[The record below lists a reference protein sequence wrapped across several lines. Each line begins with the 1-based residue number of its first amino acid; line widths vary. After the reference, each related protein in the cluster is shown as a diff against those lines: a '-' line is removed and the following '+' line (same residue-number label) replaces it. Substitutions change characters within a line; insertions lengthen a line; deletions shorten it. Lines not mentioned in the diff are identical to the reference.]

1 MNQQPT
7 IDEAD
12 ATERSRIIAMIA
24 AGPIGQVAG
33 KRPKAGGA
41 PVPVLDIDKRRAAR
55 AYETLFVK
63 DGKRHVISRTD
74 GDMEIWR
81 RAVAVW
87 VQEKMPRIRKIME
100 QDIKGTPYG
109 LDDLRQSAYCLAYE
123 AFEAMR
129 KDRRLKFEGCFW
141 SLMES
146 WKWSTLKKSVLN
158 RVPLERVVENISAPA
173 EKEETECR
181 REDSYVREALKRL
194 SPSEQSIALH
204 LKDGWSR
211 RQIAERLGISEKTL
225 LNRIALANRKIAR
238 R

>member
-24 AGPIGQVAG
+24 AGPIGQDRGKKPKGRGCSRTGPGHRQASCAG
-33 KRPKAGGA
+33 VRDP
-41 PVPVLDIDKRRAAR
+41 
-55 AYETLFVK
+55 FVK
-63 DGKRHVISRTD
+63 TASDTSQQTTD
-74 GDMEIWR
+74 DMEIWR

-87 VQEKMPRIRKIME
+87 VQEKMPRIRKSWSR
-100 QDIKGTPYG
+100 T
-109 LDDLRQSAYCLAYE
+109 LRGPRTALTTCASRPTVLAYE

-158 RVPLERVVENISAPA
+158 RVPLERVIENISAPA